1 MADNTLLT
9 ISQITR
15 EAARILENNLC
26 FAKQIRRTYSSEFA
40 VSGAKIGSVLNI
52 RKPPKYI
59 GRSGRVCVVEDTV
72 ETSVPLALTTQ
83 FGVDL
88 SFTSAELALSIDDF
102 NDRILK
108 PAVAVVANKIDRD
121 LLSLYSTVPNVVGE
135 AGEVPNAL
143 LTYLMAGVALDENM
157 APRDNNRAIVVN
169 PIMQATI
176 VDALKGLFHS
186 STQIEDQYEQGTMGL
201 TAGFKWCMDQNV
213 HTHTAGPYGGTPIVA
228 GGSQVGSTLLVSG
241 FTAAAALRLKKG
253 DQFTLAGVNAVNGQ
267 NRQDLGHL
275 QTFTVT
281 SDVNSAADGTA
292 SIPIYPPIVASGA
305 SQTVTASPADTA
317 PLTMIYTASSTTTQ
331 GLAFHKDAFT
341 FASADLPLPDGVD
354 RAARVSDSQVGFS
367 IRMVRQYNIC
377 DDVFATRLD
386 ILYGFA
392 AVYPE
397 LACRI
402 IA

>member
-1 MADNTLLT
+1 MPNNLLT

-26 FAKQIRRTYSSEFA
+26 FAKQIRREYSDQFA
-40 VSGAKIGSVLNI
+40 RSGAKIGSVLNI

-59 GRSGRVCVVEDTV
+59 GRTGRVCAVEDVV

-108 PAVAVVANKIDRD
+108 PAIAVVANKIDRD
-121 LLSLYSTVPNVVGE
+121 LLSLYTSVPNVVGT
-135 AGEVPNAL
+135 AGTVPNSL

-157 APRDNNRAIVVN
+157 APRDNQRAVVVN
-169 PIMQATI
+169 PIQQATI

-186 STQIEDQYEQGTMGL
+186 SEQIEDQYEKGTMGI
-201 TAGFKWCMDQNV
+201 TGGFKWCMDQNV
-213 HTHTAGPYGGTPIVA
+213 WTHTAGPYGGAPIVS

-241 FTAAAALRLKKG
+241 FTAAAALRLNKG
-253 DQFTLAGVNAVNGQ
+253 DQFTITGVNAVNGQ

-281 SDVNSAADGTA
+281 ANVSSAADGTA
-292 SIPIYPPIVASGA
+292 SIPIYPPIIASGA
-305 SQTVTASPADTA
+305 TQTVTASPAASA
-317 PLTMIYTASSTTTQ
+317 PLTMIYTANQKTAQ
-331 GLAFHKDAFT
+331 ALAFHKDAFT

-367 IRMVRQYNIC
+367 IRMIRQYTIC
-377 DDVFATRLD
+377 DDAWPTRLD

-392 AVYPE
+392 PVYPE

-402 IA
+402 IS